1 MQVNFIIAGLFECT
15 QFRINLFI
23 SAYFVTGR
31 NDTLKKKKKLI

>member
-31 NDTLKKKKKLI
+31 NDTPKKKKLI